1 MVNRGVMKHRNY
13 SPSKGS
19 AVGPVPRGSACIL
32 RDLQC
37 RTKRINSTS
46 NSKEVDSA
54 DKTESP
60 TIVAFAELGTALF
73 CCGCCCHNPWDGV
86 GAPVPGPKMGK
97 AVGSGDDDPSICDR
111 VVVTVTI
118 SVCVTKLV
126 AVVASVMNM
135 VSVIVCSDSST
146 VTVMYSTIPL
156 PLVPGSNASWFCV
169 GAGSDVVIVAGFSFL
184 IVMVVAECPRYG
196 CRCEVSSMVIME
208 YV

>member
-1 MVNRGVMKHRNY
+1 MVNRGVMKYRNY

-19 AVGPVPRGSACIL
+19 AVGSVPRGSACIL

-60 TIVAFAELGTALF
+60 TIVAFAELETALF
-73 CCGCCCHNPWDGV
+73 CCGCCCHNPEDGV
-86 GAPVPGPKMGK
+86 GAPVTGPKMGK
-97 AVGSGDDDPSICDR
+97 AVRSGDDDPSICDV

-135 VSVIVCSDSST
+135 VSVIVWYDSST
-146 VTVMYSTIPL
+146 VTVIRENIFL
-156 PLVPGSNASWFCV
+156 
-169 GAGSDVVIVAGFSFL
+169 SDQ
-184 IVMVVAECPRYG
+184 
-196 CRCEVSSMVIME
+196 CRR
-208 YV
+208 